1 VSARRSSWVFV
12 GIYRKR
18 YISSPS
24 PATRLRGVLRR
35 APLAIAVGIVA
46 VLLAIAP
53 RYGWHRDELYFL
65 QCGKRLAWG
74 YVDQPPFTPFLARV
88 ANELFGTNLVGLRLF
103 PALALGGVVL
113 LTAATARELGGGRT
127 AEVIAAAAAAAC
139 PLVLGVGHLLS
150 TATFDLLA
158 WTAITS
164 LVVRLLRRDEPRLWL
179 AVGAVAGV
187 GLLNKHT
194 VVFVLFGL
202 VVGLLVT
209 PSGRRHFA
217 GPWLWAGG
225 ALALLIWLPNLIW
238 QAQHDWAVFDMLR
251 SLNEEP
257 ATEDVILFLP
267 AQLFL
272 LGGLVAVWVPGLRCL
287 LRDERM
293 RVLGVAYL
301 VLLVVFLVGRGKPY
315 YIAGLYPALLAAG
328 AVAWEQRDDRT
339 ALPWIIGLTFVIG
352 LPLAVPVV
360 PMDWARHHPIEDLQV
375 EFGAQLGWPR
385 QVDRIAAIRRTVD
398 GPVTILT
405 ANYGEAG
412 ALELYG
418 PGRDL
423 PLAYSGHNNEWL
435 WGPPPRQ
442 TPVTIT
448 VGFSADDLDPLF
460 ADCEPRGRYH
470 DAHGVA
476 NEEEG
481 AEFSVCRG
489 QRAPWSELWP
499 RLKIYSA

>member
-1 VSARRSSWVFV
+1 MVDPRNQTAS
-12 GIYRKR
+12 
-18 YISSPS
+18 
-24 PATRLRGVLRR
+24 VLRR
-35 APLAIAVGIVA
+35 APLAIAVGIVG
-46 VLLAIAP
+46 VLLALAP

-88 ANELFGTNLVGLRLF
+88 ASEVFGTNLVGLRLF
-103 PALALGGVVL
+103 PALAIGGVVL

-127 AEVIAAAAAAAC
+127 ATVLAAASAAVC
-139 PLVLGVGHLLS
+139 PLFVGMGHLLS

-158 WTAITS
+158 WTAITY
-164 LVVRLLRRDEPRLWL
+164 LVVRVLRRGDDRLWL

-194 VVFVLFGL
+194 VVFVMFGL

-209 PSGRRHFA
+209 PSTRRHLA
-217 GPWLWAGG
+217 SPWLWAGG
-225 ALALLIWLPNLIW
+225 ALALLLWLPNLIW
-238 QAQHDWAVFDMLR
+238 QVQHDWAVFEMLR

-257 ATEDVILFLP
+257 ASEDVILFLP
-267 AQLFL
+267 SQLFITGL
-272 LGGLVAVWVPGLRCL
+272 LAFVWIPGLRRL
-287 LRDERM
+287 LRDERF

-301 VLLVVFLVGRGKPY
+301 TLLAVFLVGRGKPY
-315 YIAGLYPALLAAG
+315 YVAGMYPVLFAAG
-328 AVAWEQRDDRT
+328 AVAWEQRERRRA
-339 ALPWIIGLTFVIG
+339 ALPLIIGLTLLIG
-352 LPLAVPVV
+352 LPLAVPVIPV
-360 PMDWARHHPIEDLQV
+360 DWARHHPIEDL
-375 EFGAQLGWPR
+375 ELEMGAQLGWVD
-385 QVDRIAAIRRTVD
+385 QVDQLAAIRHAID

-412 ALELYG
+412 AVELYG
-418 PGRDL
+418 PERDL

-448 VGFSADDLDPLF
+448 VGFSADDLRPLF
-460 ADCEPRGRYH
+460 ADCESRGWFQERY
-470 DAHGVA
+470 GVA

-481 AEFSVCRG
+481 AEFHVCRG
-489 QRAPWSELWP
+489 QRAPWPELWP
-499 RLKIYSA
+499 GLKHYSA